1 MSRTVVVGC
10 KIPNGIRLSDKVTVR
25 GSARDP
31 AEEYD
36 PKNYPGGY
44 RLTPNVPAEVW
55 EDWYKRNQD
64 STLVE
69 NNLIFAEP
77 SEDEARNRAR
87 RQARTKSGM
96 EPTRI
101 T

>member
-10 KIPNGIRLSDKVTVR
+10 KIPNGIRLSENVTVR

-31 AEEYD
+31 AEEFD

-55 EDWYKRNQD
+55 EDWYNRNQD

-77 SEDEARNRAR
+77 TEDAARAR
-87 RQARTKSGM
+87 GQRQRRARSGL
-96 EPTRI
+96 EPTKI
-101 T
+101 A